1 MVSWLQLDYSGRPVL
16 NEHYFAIVLVG
27 SAIQNIVGYNVKSPA
42 ATIAKETA
50 CNIQKWSNENGESM
64 P

>member
-27 SAIQNIVGYNVKSPA
+27 SAIQNIIGYNVKSPA

-50 CNIQKWSNENGESM
+50 CT
-64 P
+64 